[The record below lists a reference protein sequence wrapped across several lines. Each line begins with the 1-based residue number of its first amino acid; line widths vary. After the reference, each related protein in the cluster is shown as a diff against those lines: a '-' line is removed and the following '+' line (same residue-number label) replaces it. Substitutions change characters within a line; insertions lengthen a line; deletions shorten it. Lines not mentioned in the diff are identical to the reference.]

1 MPKKTANKKKSPGAS
16 KAAEVRSLNREAREV
31 EEDEEEGKEEFEREN
46 P

>member
-1 MPKKTANKKKSPGAS
+1 MPKKAVNKKKSPEAS
-16 KAAEVRSLNREAREV
+16 KELRSLNREAREV